1 MMLLRRGKTTMVT
14 AVTVKAYASPSG
26 VLLAFDW
33 KDGAGHPNFLGFA
46 IQRSMC
52 ATIRS
57 FLSGRATNG

>member
-1 MMLLRRGKTTMVT
+1 MVT